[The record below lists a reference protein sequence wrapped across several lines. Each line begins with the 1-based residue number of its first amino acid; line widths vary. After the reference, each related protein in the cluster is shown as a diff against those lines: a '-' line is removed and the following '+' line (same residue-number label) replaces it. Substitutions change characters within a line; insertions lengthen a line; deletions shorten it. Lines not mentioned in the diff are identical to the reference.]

1 MLRIDFETRSEIDL
15 KTRGAWVYAEHE
27 STLVLC
33 LAYQVD
39 DAPVEICDP
48 MGPFSAAPWSLRAAI
63 QGAGPIEA
71 HNVLFE
77 RAIYEKILVG
87 RFDWPPIRPTRWKC
101 SAALSRAFGLPGS
114 LENAGKA
121 LGLADQKDPK
131 GRRLMLKLCKASGK
145 APSAPELAGLY
156 DYCQKDV
163 LAERAVS
170 AELGE
175 LSETEL
181 AVLRLEHK
189 INTRGILVDLDAV
202 EGALEI
208 IARLDELAIQRTKEI
223 TGGAVDSP
231 LQVAALASWIN
242 SRGVYVPNLQ
252 RETVETLAISLE
264 LPEDV
269 REILGLRLSMSRSST
284 RKFRAM
290 KDRTS
295 RDGRVRSTLVYC
307 GAERT
312 GRFSGSGIQIQNFP
326 RGSLKPDMV
335 EIALDAI
342 RARDLD
348 LLRLLWADPMSVL
361 SSCLRGCL
369 VAAPG
374 REFIAADF
382 ASIEARVL
390 FWLAGDNR
398 ALDIIRNGRDLYV
411 DMATA
416 IFSAPAN
423 EIDKTR
429 RDLGKRTVLGAGYG
443 MGPDK
448 FLATCKAAGVELS
461 PGLAERAIKTYR
473 RRFSQVPKLWSIYEA
488 TARRVILSGRAAQV
502 RTPEYK
508 PVPIRFLMV
517 DKPRR
522 ALAIE
527 LPSGRRL
534 HYYDPEV
541 EPDLSYAGTD
551 PKSHKWARI
560 GTYGGKL
567 VENVTQAT
575 ARDILIESML
585 KLENA
590 GFPIVASIHDE
601 AVSEIDEGER
611 TTEEFVEIMSRAP
624 QWIGNCPIAASGWR
638 GKRFQK

>member
-1 MLRIDFETRSEIDL
+1 MLRIDFETRSAIDL
-15 KTRGAWVYAEHE
+15 KTSGAWVYSEHE
-27 STLVLC
+27 STSILC
-33 LAYQVD
+33 LAYQIND
-39 DAPVEICDP
+39 NPVEICEP
-48 MGPFSAAPWSLRAAI
+48 MGPFSAAPWGLRAAI
-63 QGAGPIEA
+63 QGIEPIEA

-77 RAIYEKILVG
+77 RAIYEKILVR
-87 RFDWPPIRPTRWKC
+87 RFNWPPIRPNRWKC
-101 SAALSRAFGLPGS
+101 SAALSRFFGLPGS
-114 LENAGKA
+114 LENAGRA
-121 LGLADQKDPK
+121 LGLGDQKDPK
-131 GRRLMLKLCKASGK
+131 GRRLMLKLCKAGGK
-145 APSAPELAGLY
+145 DPSAPELAGLY

-170 AELGE
+170 ETLGE
-175 LSETEL
+175 LSKTEL
-181 AVLRLEHK
+181 SVLRLEHA
-189 INTRGILVDLDAV
+189 INVRGILVDLDAV
-202 EGALEI
+202 DGALDI
-208 IARLDELAIQRTKEI
+208 IARLDELAIQRTREI
-223 TGGAVDSP
+223 TGGAIDSP
-231 LQVAALASWIN
+231 LQVKALLAWIQ
-242 SRGVYVPNLQ
+242 SRGIAAPDLT
-252 RETVETLAISLE
+252 RGIVEELIAGE
-264 LPEDV
+264 LPDDV

-312 GRFSGSGIQIQNFP
+312 GRFSGSGIQIQNYP

-342 RARDLD
+342 RDRDLD
-348 LLRLLWADPMSVL
+348 LLRILWSDPMSVL

-390 FWLAGDNR
+390 FWLAGDDR
-398 ALDIIRNGRDLYV
+398 ALGIIRGGRDLYV

-416 IFSAPAN
+416 IFSAPPN

-448 FLATCKAAGVELS
+448 FLATCQAAGVELS
-461 PGLAERAIKTYR
+461 PGLAERAIKAYR
-473 RRFSQVPKLWSIYEA
+473 RRFSKVPKLWSIYEQ
-488 TARRVILSGRAAQV
+488 TARRVILSGRSAIA
-502 RTPEYK
+502 RAPEYK
-508 PVPIRFLMV
+508 PIPVRFLMV
-517 DKPRR
+517 DEPRR

-541 EPDLSYAGTD
+541 EPDLSYMGTD
-551 PKSHKWARI
+551 PKSHKWTRI

-585 KLENA
+585 RLENA

-601 AVSEIDEGER
+601 VVSEIDEGER
-611 TTEEFVEIMSRAP
+611 TVEELVEIMSQAP

>member
-15 KTRGAWVYAEHE
+15 KASGPWVYSEHE
-27 STLVLC
+27 STSILC
-33 LAYQVD
+33 LAYQVN
-39 DAPVEICDP
+39 DAPVEIAEP
-48 MGPFSAAPWSLRAAI
+48 MGPFSAAPWDLRAAI
-63 QGAGPIEA
+63 QGTEPIEA
-71 HNVLFE
+71 HNCLFE
-77 RAIYEKILVG
+77 RAIYEKVLVG
-87 RFDWPPIRPTRWKC
+87 RFGWPSIRPNRWKC
-101 SAALSRAFGLPGS
+101 SAALARSFGLPGS
-114 LENAGKA
+114 LEKAGKA

-131 GRRLMLKLCKASGK
+131 RRRLMLKLCKASGK
-145 APSAPELAGLY
+145 APSAPELAGLWA
-156 DYCQKDV
+156 YCQKDV

-189 INTRGILVDLDAV
+189 INTRGIAVDLDAV
-202 EGALEI
+202 DGALDI
-208 IARLDELAIQRTKEI
+208 IARLDEIAIQRTKEI
-223 TGGAVDSP
+223 TGGAIDSP
-231 LQVAALASWIN
+231 LQVGALADWIR
-242 SRGVYVPNLQ
+242 SRGVACPDLA
-252 RETVETLAISLE
+252 RGTVETLCAGE
-264 LPEDV
+264 LPDDV
-269 REILGLRLSMSRSST
+269 REVLGLRLSMSRSST

-295 RDGRVRSTLVYC
+295 RDGRVRSTIVYC

-326 RGSLKPDMV
+326 RGSLKPEAV
-335 EIALDAI
+335 ELALDAI

-348 LLRLLWADPMSVL
+348 LLSILWPDPMSVL

-382 ASIEARVL
+382 SSIEARVL
-390 FWLAGDNR
+390 FWLAGDAR
-398 ALDIIRNGRDLYV
+398 ALGIIRDGRDLYV

-416 IFSAPAN
+416 IFSAPPN

-429 RDLGKRTVLGAGYG
+429 RDLGKRAVLGCGYG

-461 PGLAERAIKTYR
+461 PGLADRAVKAYR
-473 RRFSQVPKLWSIYEA
+473 GQFSKVPKLWSIYEQ
-488 TARRVILSGRAAQV
+488 TARRGILSGRSAQV
-502 RTPEYK
+502 RSPAYK
-508 PVPIRFLMV
+508 PIPIRFLMV
-517 DKPRR
+517 DEPRR

-534 HYYDPEV
+534 YYYDPEID
-541 EPDLSYAGTD
+541 PNLSYMGTD
-551 PKSHKWARI
+551 PKSHKWTRI

-585 KLENA
+585 RLENS

-601 AVSEIDEGER
+601 IVSEVDEGER
-611 TTEEFVEIMSRAP
+611 TVAEFVEIMARAP
-624 QWIGNCPIAASGWR
+624 QWIGDCPIAASGWR